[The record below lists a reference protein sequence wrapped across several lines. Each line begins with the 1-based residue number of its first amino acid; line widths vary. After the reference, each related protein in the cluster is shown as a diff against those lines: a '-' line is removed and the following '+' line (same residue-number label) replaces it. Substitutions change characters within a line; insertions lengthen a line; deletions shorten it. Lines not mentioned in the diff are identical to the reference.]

1 MTNSLELPP
10 FANQSVRASFEELRR
25 LEATLDTISD
35 KVLSGE
41 ARIERIKK
49 HSDRV
54 SRELHEMQSEV
65 REILS
70 RVYISRPGKLHPG
83 RSISEMN

>member
-1 MTNSLELPP
+1 MTSSLELPP

-41 ARIERIKK
+41 ARIERIK

>member
-10 FANQSVRASFEELRR
+10 FANQSVRAPFEELRR